1 MSDLL
6 DAAAEALGTPAELI
20 RRSAEARATANG
32 TTADEVLA
40 SWASG
45 APAVSAAPA
54 PAQST
59 AIATPTSEATPP
71 EPSESQPAADAVPVI
86 PVAPPTAPSSP
97 ITTPS
102 PPLEP
107 VAVRERIRTATRVGT
122 WAGAILGLVAFV
134 VAASTWSETASV
146 TGDDP
151 FTPILISDSSNLL
164 IGVALV
170 SIVFGAVVAS
180 LSRAAAS
187 WANPAMQLSSS
198 RASTAWI
205 GGSLGLVLGT
215 MAGAILGSGFGTPIE
230 GSEGLVQLPVIST
243 LLVMVI
249 GGAVLGALT
258 TLATQFFAVPVTVDE
273 DDTAEISAVKRRLGG
288 AIGIPLAGVA
298 MLLLLVL
305 PFAFTLIA
313 SNHLTSGGAAIVA
326 VLTAA
331 GVLGFAALAG
341 SKPNMRISFGEFLVA
356 LAGIGAIILLVF
368 AILNNTGGGQ
378 ENHEGSANPGQAIIS
393 LSRTDLPSPVPP
405 G

>member
-6 DAAAEALGTPAELI
+6 NAAAEALGTPAELI
-20 RRSAEARATANG
+20 RRSAEARATASG
-32 TTADEVLA
+32 TTTDEVLA
-40 SWASG
+40 AWAGG
-45 APAVSAAPA
+45 ASAISAAPA
-54 PAQST
+54 PPQST
-59 AIATPTSEATPP
+59 ATAAPTSETPTTEAVEP
-71 EPSESQPAADAVPVI
+71 EPVALPEPVVPDT
-86 PVAPPTAPSSP
+86 PPTAPSPPTSA
-97 ITTPS
+97 PS
-102 PPLEP
+102 PPLDP
-107 VAVRERIRTATRVGT
+107 VSVRERIRTATRVGT
-122 WAGAILGLVAFV
+122 WAGAILGLIAFV

-151 FTPILISDSSNLL
+151 FSPTLISDSSNLL

-215 MAGAILGSGFGTPIE
+215 VAGAVLGSGFGTPIE

-305 PFAFTLIA
+305 PFAFTLIK

-368 AILNNTGGGQ
+368 AILNNTGGGE
-378 ENHEGSANPGQAIIS
+378 ENHEGSANQGQAMIS
-393 LSRTDLPSPVPP
+393 LSNSDLL
-405 G
+405 